1 MLDTYF
7 IKGEYIAKGGNKIN
21 MIALKYKKMAY
32 LVGFMILIFA
42 VAGCSNSN
50 NANESTSIETTV
62 QAQTTENKQN
72 TDNANASEA
81 TTEIV
86 ETTDSTEL
94 VLTLE
99 ELAQYNGKN
108 GNPAYVAVDG
118 IIYDV
123 TNVKEWRN
131 GQHNGYEAGQ
141 DLTEIIKTKSPHG
154 LSVLQKLKAVGKLA
168 E

>member
-1 MLDTYF
+1 M
-7 IKGEYIAKGGNKIN
+7 
-21 MIALKYKKMAY
+21 
-32 LVGFMILIFA
+32 
-42 VAGCSNSN
+42 
-50 NANESTSIETTV
+50 
-62 QAQTTENKQN
+62 
-72 TDNANASEA
+72 
-81 TTEIV
+81 
-86 ETTDSTEL
+86 
-94 VLTLE
+94 
-99 ELAQYNGKN
+99 AQYNGQN

-154 LSVLQKLKAVGKLA
+154 LSVLQKLTAVGKLA

>member
-1 MLDTYF
+1 M
-7 IKGEYIAKGGNKIN
+7 KMN
-21 MIALKYKKMAY
+21 ALKYKKIAS
-32 LVGFMILIFA
+32 LVGLMLLVFA
-42 VAGCSNSN
+42 VVGCSNSTSN
-50 NANESTSIETTV
+50 NESTTAEAPTQT
-62 QAQTTENKQN
+62 QTTENMQSSENTQGSEN
-72 TDNANASEA
+72 TDPSEA
-81 TTEIV
+81 SSDTVVTTE
-86 ETTDSTEL
+86 SSEL

-99 ELAQYNGKN
+99 ELAQFNGKN

-123 TNVKEWRN
+123 SNVEPWKN

-154 LSVLQKLKAVGKLA
+154 LSVLQKLTAVGKLA